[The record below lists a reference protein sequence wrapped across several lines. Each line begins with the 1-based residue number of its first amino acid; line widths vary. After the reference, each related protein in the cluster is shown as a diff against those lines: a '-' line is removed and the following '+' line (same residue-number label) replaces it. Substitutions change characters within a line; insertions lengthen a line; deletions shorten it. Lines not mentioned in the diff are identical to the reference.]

1 MPSQEQE
8 FKSFNIPSWL
18 RKYFYGGF
26 LTFLIASLIYVFFLF
41 IKCQN
46 TRADDKDKMY
56 QEMKGIFQESLQKV
70 ADQKI
75 SPSIEN
81 MQEKVDSTLKKVK
94 KIK

>member
-1 MPSQEQE
+1 MPSQDQE
-8 FKSFNIPSWL
+8 FKSFAIPSWL

-26 LTFLIASLIYVFFLF
+26 LTFLIASLMYVFFLF

-46 TRADDKDKMY
+46 SRTDDKDKMY

-70 ADQKI
+70 DQKI
-75 SPSIEN
+75 TPSIQD
-81 MQEKVDSTLKKVK
+81 MQEKVDSINKEVK

>member
-8 FKSFNIPSWL
+8 FRSFGIPNWL

-26 LTFLIASLIYVFFLF
+26 LTFLSGSLIYVFFLV

-56 QEMKGIFQESLQKV
+56 QEMKGILQEKLKTV
-70 ADQKI
+70 DEKI
-75 SPSIEN
+75 APSIEN
-81 MQEKVDSTLKKVK
+81 MQEKVDSLNKKVK

>member
-8 FKSFNIPSWL
+8 FKSFAIPGWL

-26 LTFLIASLIYVFFLF
+26 LTFLIASLIYVFLLF

-46 TRADDKDKMY
+46 TRSDDKDKMY
-56 QEMKGIFQESLQKV
+56 QEMKGMLKEKLETV
-70 ADQKI
+70 DEKI

-81 MQEKVDSTLKKVK
+81 MQEKVDSINQEVK